1 MQKPALPALSGIIVV
16 FVLVVLVTFTTATI
30 ARAQES
36 ASGEDE
42 RLTILIT
49 ASRFAETVDEAL
61 ATVTVITRREIEEKQ
76 AETVEEV
83 LRAVPGVV
91 FGNSGGVGKQTSLFL
106 RGAESNHV
114 LVLIDGVKVGN
125 ATAGTTPFEH
135 LPIDQ
140 IEKIEVVRGPR
151 SSLYG
156 SEAIGGVIQIFTR
169 KGEGEARPRFSIS
182 AGSHDTR
189 KSDIGVSGDAK
200 TAWYN
205 LGASSHSTDG
215 YSACLGSTSPFAG
228 CFVSEDALEKDDDGY
243 ENQSVSLRGGV
254 ALTDALDIEGN
265 FLNSD
270 NETEFDGGFQ
280 NETETTTRLIS
291 ATATLQVNAR
301 WRSSL
306 LVGES
311 KDETDNFK
319 DGNYASTFD
328 TTREQINW
336 QNDLRISERTR
347 LAAGVDYLNDKATGN
362 ATTHTS
368 CLGRT
373 TPTDDG
379 PPEAHACVGETQ
391 ERRINYDRRERDN
404 TGVFALLRTEH
415 NANDFELALRND
427 NDEQFGNHTTGSAA
441 WGRNFNN
448 GKRMVFSY
456 GTAFSAPTF
465 NDLYYPK
472 NQATQ
477 YIDYTRRVFMS
488 DGSPYINRSSGGNP
502 DLKPEKSQTLDFG
515 FSQTGRH
522 GKLAVNFFHTKIDNL
537 IANNANFIPVN
548 INKATITGMEI
559 SGNARRRA
567 WDFGVGITF
576 QSAKDSGGGA
586 NDGKRLARRPR
597 QVMTLDI
604 ARRFGKHRI
613 GAGLFARGKAFDDAA
628 NARAIDGFTVLNLRF
643 DARLHE
649 HWRLLFKVN
658 NATDRQHEI
667 VDYYPQDG
675 RNFLVTL
682 RYIH

>member
-1 MQKPALPALSGIIVV
+1 MQKPGLPALSGIIVV
-16 FVLVVLVTFTTATI
+16 FVLVVLVVFTTATATI

-36 ASGEDE
+36 ASAEDE

-61 ATVTVITRREIEEKQ
+61 APVTVITRREIEEKQ

-169 KGEGEARPRFSIS
+169 KGGGKARPRFSIS
-182 AGSHDTR
+182 AGSHNTR
-189 KSDIGVSGDAK
+189 KGDIGISGGARGLSDGTK

-205 LGASSHSTDG
+205 LGASRHSTDG

-254 ALTDALDIEGN
+254 ALSEALDIEGN

-311 KDETDNFK
+311 KDATDNFK

-336 QNDLRISERTR
+336 QNDFR
-347 LAAGVDYLNDKATGN
+347 LSANNRLVAGVDYRDDEVES
-362 ATTHTS
+362 TTDYAVDS
-368 CLGRT
+368 
-373 TPTDDG
+373 
-379 PPEAHACVGETQ
+379 
-391 ERRINYDRRERDN
+391 RDN
-404 TGVFALLRTEH
+404 TGVFALLRAER

-427 NDEQFGNHTTGSAA
+427 DDEQFGNHLTGSAA

-465 NDLYYPK
+465 NDLYWP
-472 NQATQ
+472 N
-477 YIDYTRRVFMS
+477 S
-488 DGSPYINRSSGGNP
+488 GNP
-502 DLKPEKSQTLDFG
+502 NLKPENSKSLDLG

-522 GKLAVNFFHTKIDNL
+522 AKLAVNLFRTSIDDL
-537 IANNANFIPVN
+537 IVYSYNAASPGDSTN
-548 INKATITGMEI
+548 INLDKATITGMEI

-628 NARAIDGFTVLNLRF
+628 NARAIAGFTVLNLRF
-643 DARLHE
+643 DARLHK

-658 NATDRQHEI
+658 NATDKQHEI

-675 RNFLVTL
+675 RNFLATL

>member
-189 KSDIGVSGDAK
+189 KSDIGVSGGTK
-200 TAWYN
+200 TSWYN
-205 LGASSHSTDG
+205 LGVSAHSTDG
-215 YSACLGSTSPFAG
+215 FDSCTGDEASFNG
-228 CFVSEDALEKDDDGY
+228 CAVNDETDDDGH
-243 ENQSVSLRGGV
+243 ENRSVSIRGG
-254 ALTDALDIEGN
+254 LQTSDAFSLEGN
-265 FLNSD
+265 FLTSDSD
-270 NETEFDGGFQ
+270 NEYDGNAFAGHESKTTSRLTSVKASIKASEAWQSELMVAQAKDKSDHFCHRYDRTPNDSMNFDEYCNDAKNSAREKVSTF
-280 NETETTTRLIS
+280 NTTRD
-291 ATATLQVNAR
+291 Q
-301 WRSSL
+301 
-306 LVGES
+306 
-311 KDETDNFK
+311 
-319 DGNYASTFD
+319 AS
-328 TTREQINW
+328 W
-336 QNDLRISERTR
+336 QNDFR
-347 LAAGVDYLNDKATGN
+347 LNANNLLVAGVDYRDDEVES
-362 ATTHTS
+362 TT
-368 CLGRT
+368 
-373 TPTDDG
+373 D
-379 PPEAHACVGETQ
+379 
-391 ERRINYDRRERDN
+391 YDVDNRDN
-404 TGVFALLRTEH
+404 TGVFALLRAER
-415 NANDFELALRND
+415 NAHDFELALRND
-427 NDEQFGNHTTGSAA
+427 DDEQFGNHTTGSAA
-441 WGRNFNN
+441 WGRDFSN

-465 NDLYYPK
+465 NDLYWP
-472 NQATQ
+472 N
-477 YIDYTRRVFMS
+477 S
-488 DGSPYINRSSGGNP
+488 GNP
-502 DLKPEKSQTLDFG
+502 NLKPEKSKSFDFG

-522 GKLAVNFFHTKIDNL
+522 AKLAFNLFHTKIDDL
-537 IANNANFIPVN
+537 IANNEIFVPVN
-548 INKATITGMEI
+548 INEATITGMEI
-559 SGNARRRA
+559 SGSARRRA

-628 NARAIDGFTVLNLRF
+628 NARAIAGFTVLNLRF

-675 RNFLVTL
+675 RNFLATL